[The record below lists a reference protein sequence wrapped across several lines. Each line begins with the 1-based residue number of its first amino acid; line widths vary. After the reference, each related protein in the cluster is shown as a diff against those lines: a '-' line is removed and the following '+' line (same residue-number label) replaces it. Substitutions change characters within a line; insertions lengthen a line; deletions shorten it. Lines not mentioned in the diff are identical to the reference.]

1 MKADDAND
9 AALSREGLGRNLTY
23 GLLENLGR
31 SIVKGTY
38 REQPFPTEGNLAIQF
53 GVSRSVTREAVKM
66 LAAKG
71 LLGARSKQGTF
82 VLPETAWNLFDTDVL
97 QWLLEG
103 QASVLLLQRFNELR
117 LGVEPQA
124 AALAATRGTPEQLEA
139 IAYGLARMEAAETGA
154 DDTLSADIAFH
165 VAILHASQNPFFVQ
179 FRQVVMTALRT
190 SIRFTNQLAD
200 RNPNIAEHARIYDA
214 IRARDPAAARRNM
227 TFMIENVL
235 KLIEPL
241 VARENAQP

>member
-1 MKADDAND
+1 MKIDDASD
-9 AALSREGLGRNLTY
+9 ESSSREGLGHNLTY
-23 GLLENLGR
+23 GLLQNLGR

-82 VLPETAWNLFDTDVL
+82 VRPDTAWNLFDTDVL

-103 QASVLLLQRFNELR
+103 RPSALLLQRFNELR

-124 AALAATRGTPEQLEA
+124 AALAAARATPDQLEA
-139 IAYGLARMEAAETGA
+139 IAQGLARMEAAETGA
-154 DDTLSADIAFH
+154 DDTLAADIAFH
-165 VAILHASQNPFFVQ
+165 VAILQASQNPFFVQ

-200 RNPNIAEHARIYDA
+200 RNPNIAEHARVYDA
-214 IRARDPAAARRNM
+214 IRARDAVAAQRNM
-227 TFMIENVL
+227 TVMIENVL
-235 KLIEPL
+235 KLIEPI
-241 VARENAQP
+241 VARENARL